1 MSRTI
6 SRAKHLLRRME
17 GQTMSE
23 YAIVLAV
30 VAASAALLFAE
41 LGNRVVDVVNQV
53 AGFLP

>member
-6 SRAKHLLRRME
+6 SRAKLLLRRME

-30 VAASAALLFAE
+30 VGASAALLFAE
-41 LGNRVVDVVNQV
+41 LGNRVVAVVNEV

>member
-6 SRAKHLLRRME
+6 SRAKLLVRRME

-23 YAIVLAV
+23 YALVLAV